1 MDVQGSKKDMRKMS
15 IWPQLF
21 AAFVG
26 SLIFF
31 NHATLTGYAT
41 EVLPQLRN
49 ESNPNVNLDEYEGS
63 MFASI
68 FLIIGII
75 VSPLGGI
82 TSGPYMSSKTSLYR
96 VGTKE

>member
-1 MDVQGSKKDMRKMS
+1 MDMQEQEEKHLSKIS

-21 AAFVG
+21 A
-26 SLIFF
+26 SLVASLTFF

-41 EVLPQLRN
+41 ETLGQLKN

-68 FLIIGII
+68 LWR
-75 VSPLGGI
+75 
-82 TSGPYMSSKTSLYR
+82 K
-96 VGTKE
+96 